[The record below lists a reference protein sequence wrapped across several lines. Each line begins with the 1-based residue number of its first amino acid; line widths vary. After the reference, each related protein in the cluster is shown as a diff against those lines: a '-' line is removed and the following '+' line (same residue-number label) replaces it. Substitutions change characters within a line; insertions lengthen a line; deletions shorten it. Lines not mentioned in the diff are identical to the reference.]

1 MFICKNCCVDLR
13 NVYKFRELS
22 IKNIT
27 ILKRYSTQIKTV
39 TESAKTVQDQL
50 NSILTNV
57 QKEAKVLEEDKSN
70 RNKNEQ
76 TTNNIHENIS
86 SVRSDAGKD
95 FQIKQEKI
103 IDCEE
108 NNEEFRFIKENS
120 SLNPDS
126 SYAKG
131 AGETLINVKEE
142 QLEICADDLPGNYF

>member
-1 MFICKNCCVDLR
+1 MFICNNCCVDLR

-57 QKEAKVLEEDKSN
+57 QKEAKVLEEDKSD

-76 TTNNIHENIS
+76 TTNNIDENIS
-86 SVRSDAGKD
+86 SARSDAGENA
-95 FQIKQEKI
+95 QIKQEKI
-103 IDCEE
+103 IDCVE
-108 NNEEFRFIKENS
+108 NNEELRFIKENS
-120 SLNPDS
+120 SLEPDNS
-126 SYAKG
+126 CTKVTR
-131 AGETLINVKEE
+131 ETLISVKEE